1 MAQLQWGSLKQCSLE
16 SGLGWVHVGS
26 SKRLESSGCG
36 RGNRKTAELVRMGWL
51 HPLLTLFLPDSGT
64 LDRPFPVSHCP
75 KYQLSPE
82 MPSQIHPEVRS
93 TNFLHLILTI
103 SVLGTN
109 IPK

>member
-1 MAQLQWGSLKQCSLE
+1 MLE
-16 SGLGWVHVGS
+16 A
-26 SKRLESSGCG
+26 
-36 RGNRKTAELVRMGWL
+36 RKDWNLLAVAVATGVTAELVRMGWL